1 MAPWRRLGAATG
13 GLSQSVAAA
22 AVEEGTSRGQHQT
35 GSAGPEVNV
44 PFISLRGTGHV
55 VSWHPG
61 VLRHAI
67 NWRVTFELLAI
78 SGVGTCD
85 SG

>member
-1 MAPWRRLGAATG
+1 MCLCVCVCAHDTVPHEVSAKLG
-13 GLSQSVAAA
+13 VW
-22 AVEEGTSRGQHQT
+22 
-35 GSAGPEVNV
+35 GPEVNA

-67 NWRVTFELLAI
+67 NWSVTFELSAM
-78 SGVGTCD
+78 SGPGTCD